1 MKLIVARIIKY
12 LHTILP
18 PRMSKSLSM
27 LLSLSDIPATSLVQ
41 QLEDASS
48 KLDASEIIT
57 ELQLELRSACAVA
70 SEVKKEN
77 EILQQKLEEA
87 VTFSNAHLKR
97 HAEWKEVWKKE
108 RELLSMR
115 ERQVE
120 KDEAKCKS
128 LMEDERRREEL
139 ESKTINNN
147 TNSNNSGALGVA
159 DLIKEIQTEH
169 ADKFESLIN
178 EAVKWK
184 EQCFGTR
191 KKYSELEARY
201 EELQGRYD
209 REREMTESF
218 EKDIASLQHTI
229 ADHMIAESNNN
240 SKSSVSLQAT
250 VRDLQVQVEEKEMR
264 LELLLNEANAMRK
277 ARDDALCTK
286 DELTAIHQ
294 IEQEKAIHDCAE
306 QKSKNLALERRIQ
319 TVNKECAHAVSSK
332 AELNE
337 TLGKINDD
345 MAKLRESLI
354 VKDEHIELLGKAAT
368 TMEHK
373 LKTDIR
379 AMNVNLVEAQEKI
392 KCLEHQC
399 LETQE
404 HALKQINDLTKYL
417 QQEDKGSN
425 EKLLEAKERIHR
437 LENTISDL
445 QNEMKMQVNSHHA
458 EIQKLEHAVTSCHKD
473 LSIVLLEKQANDVNI
488 SEARMQVSQFQ
499 KLVEDSENTV
509 RKLEIGQQTL
519 RDENDSLNSKIH
531 SLKNE
536 NETLTGAVEGLRLQK
551 VLLSTEQEKE
561 VSSLHDDLN
570 KERRRRDAYKLKAL
584 ESHSRSVKAKEVIA
598 LLCSNNK

>member
-1 MKLIVARIIKY
+1 
-12 LHTILP
+12 
-18 PRMSKSLSM
+18 MSKSLSM

-41 QLEDASS
+41 HLEDASS
-48 KLDASEIIT
+48 QLDASEVIT
-57 ELQLELRSACAVA
+57 ELQLELRSACAKT

-97 HAEWKEVWKKE
+97 NAEWKEVWKKE

-128 LMEDERRREEL
+128 LMEDERRREES
-139 ESKTINNN
+139 ESKTKSNN

-169 ADKFESLIN
+169 ADKSESLIN

-191 KKYSELEARY
+191 KNYSELEARY

-218 EKDIASLQHTI
+218 EKDIASLQQTI

-264 LELLLNEANAMRK
+264 LEVLLNEANAMRK
-277 ARDDALCTK
+277 ARDDALCMK
-286 DELTAIHQ
+286 DELTAVHQ

-306 QKSKNLALERRIQ
+306 QKSKNLVLERRIQ
-319 TVNKECAHAVSSK
+319 TATKECAHAVSSK

-373 LKTDIR
+373 LKTDIK

-445 QNEMKMQVNSHHA
+445 QNAMKMQVNSHHA

-488 SEARMQVSQFQ
+488 SEARMQVSQFE

-519 RDENDSLNSKIH
+519 RDENDSLNGKIH
-531 SLKNE
+531 SLNNE
-536 NETLTGAVEGLRLQK
+536 NETLKGTTEGLRLKQK
-551 VLLSTEQEKE
+551 LLSTEQEKE
-561 VSSLHDDLN
+561 VSSLHDDLD
-570 KERRRRDAYKLKAL
+570 KERRRCDAYKLKAL
-584 ESHSRSVKAKEVIA
+584 ESHSRSVKAKEVLA

>member
-1 MKLIVARIIKY
+1 
-12 LHTILP
+12 
-18 PRMSKSLSM
+18 
-27 LLSLSDIPATSLVQ
+27 
-41 QLEDASS
+41 
-48 KLDASEIIT
+48 
-57 ELQLELRSACAVA
+57 
-70 SEVKKEN
+70 
-77 EILQQKLEEA
+77 
-87 VTFSNAHLKR
+87 
-97 HAEWKEVWKKE
+97 
-108 RELLSMR
+108 
-115 ERQVE
+115 
-120 KDEAKCKS
+120 
-128 LMEDERRREEL
+128 
-139 ESKTINNN
+139 
-147 TNSNNSGALGVA
+147 
-159 DLIKEIQTEH
+159 
-169 ADKFESLIN
+169 
-178 EAVKWK
+178 
-184 EQCFGTR
+184 
-191 KKYSELEARY
+191 
-201 EELQGRYD
+201 
-209 REREMTESF
+209 
-218 EKDIASLQHTI
+218 
-229 ADHMIAESNNN
+229 
-240 SKSSVSLQAT
+240 
-250 VRDLQVQVEEKEMR
+250 
-264 LELLLNEANAMRK
+264 
-277 ARDDALCTK
+277 
-286 DELTAIHQ
+286 
-294 IEQEKAIHDCAE
+294 
-306 QKSKNLALERRIQ
+306 
-319 TVNKECAHAVSSK
+319 
-332 AELNE
+332 
-337 TLGKINDD
+337 

-379 AMNVNLVEAQEKI
+379 AMIVNLVEAQEKI

-404 HALKQINDLTKYL
+404 HASKQINDLTKYL

-425 EKLLEAKERIHR
+425 EKLLEAKERIYR

-445 QNEMKMQVNSHHA
+445 QNEMKMQVNRHHA

-570 KERRRRDAYKLKAL
+570 KERRRCDAYKLKAL

>member
-1 MKLIVARIIKY
+1 
-12 LHTILP
+12 
-18 PRMSKSLSM
+18 
-27 LLSLSDIPATSLVQ
+27 
-41 QLEDASS
+41 
-48 KLDASEIIT
+48 
-57 ELQLELRSACAVA
+57 
-70 SEVKKEN
+70 
-77 EILQQKLEEA
+77 
-87 VTFSNAHLKR
+87 
-97 HAEWKEVWKKE
+97 
-108 RELLSMR
+108 
-115 ERQVE
+115 
-120 KDEAKCKS
+120 
-128 LMEDERRREEL
+128 
-139 ESKTINNN
+139 
-147 TNSNNSGALGVA
+147 
-159 DLIKEIQTEH
+159 
-169 ADKFESLIN
+169 
-178 EAVKWK
+178 
-184 EQCFGTR
+184 
-191 KKYSELEARY
+191 
-201 EELQGRYD
+201 
-209 REREMTESF
+209 
-218 EKDIASLQHTI
+218 
-229 ADHMIAESNNN
+229 
-240 SKSSVSLQAT
+240 
-250 VRDLQVQVEEKEMR
+250 MR

-294 IEQEKAIHDCAE
+294 VEQEKAIHDCAE

-319 TVNKECAHAVSSK
+319 TVTKECAHAVSSK

-373 LKTDIR
+373 LKTDIK

-404 HALKQINDLTKYL
+404 HASKQINDLTKYL

-425 EKLLEAKERIHR
+425 EKLLEAKERIYR

-445 QNEMKMQVNSHHA
+445 QNEMKMQVNRHHA

-570 KERRRRDAYKLKAL
+570 KERRRCDAYKLKAL